1 MLIKNYKKKKK
12 PLHPI
17 CETDNEE
24 GKRRRRAAK
33 SDETQVVA
41 FCVGVGFG
49 LSILLHNW
57 IQL

>member
-49 LSILLHNW
+49 LSMLLHS
-57 IQL
+57 